1 MPAGVFVFFSTE
13 VVIADSDVSTAYCHA
28 TDAAGPLRSIKGD
41 DADFLS
47 ETIRSRVEWLP
58 MIR

>member
-1 MPAGVFVFFSTE
+1 MILTE
-13 VVIADSDVSTAYCHA
+13 VVIADSDVSTTYCS
-28 TDAAGPLRSIKGD
+28 AAGPLRSIKGD

-47 ETIRSRVEWLP
+47 GTIRSIVEWLP